1 MHVSTEN
8 ARYYHSEVLRAKQ
21 LNPNRLDRIR
31 TSAPLAPYPTVP
43 ADIIE
48 ESLHLDLPH
57 PSGRDVDGED
67 KDLQ

>member
-8 ARYYHSEVLRAKQ
+8 ARYYRSEVLRAKQ

-31 TSAPLAPYPTVP
+31 TSAPYPTVP